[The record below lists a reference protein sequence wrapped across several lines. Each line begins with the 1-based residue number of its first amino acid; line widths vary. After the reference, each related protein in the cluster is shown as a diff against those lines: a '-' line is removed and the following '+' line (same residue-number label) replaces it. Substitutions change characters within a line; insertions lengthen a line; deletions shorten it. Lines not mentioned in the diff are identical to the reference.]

1 MKFFKTKKQ
10 SIMRVLCAV
19 LAVSMLI
26 PVAFGAQ
33 AVSAETASAAD
44 STIKADYENKYSTYL
59 KANADKAAP
68 DASIKISAAQNFTAI
83 GGEVTVGDFGS
94 KKNVLLWKSDN
105 GEVTWTFN
113 VAKAGNYHLRLN
125 YYSLNENA
133 KNIQIGMKLDGKEPF
148 FEAQQLAVLKH
159 FKSANA
165 IVQDERGND
174 IRPKQVTLNDWVTS
188 SLRDFSGTFADPYS
202 FYLSAGTHT
211 ITFVGSLSQWA
222 IDYLEFYNATEAPS
236 YADYSAGKTVSNL
249 NYKEVYEGETPI
261 YTSSA
266 TVYPTY
272 DRTSPDT
279 SPSHP
284 VKMRYNIIG
293 GSNYSA
299 AGQFVVWEVEAPED
313 GYYHLGARIRQNIQ
327 TGMVSYRR
335 LYVNGEVPFKEA
347 ENIKFRFDNKWQD
360 YVFGGEETPW
370 LIHLNKGKN
379 QIKLEVVT
387 GDMAQIIFDLQN
399 LVTEVNAFYREIIMI
414 TSASPDTY
422 RDYHLES
429 EIKDYYKHVQAMM
442 DESQRIY
449 DEALALGNKASGNFS
464 ALDKLIGLFE
474 RFIEDPEDVPS
485 SVSTLNS
492 YASGVSSL
500 MSQVKSHPLE
510 IDTITVAT
518 DVKNIKT
525 RKVNFFQNVA
535 FQFKSF
541 IGSFTEDYSTI
552 GTEGKTDTEIRVW
565 VSLGRDQANALKTL
579 ADSSFTPK
587 TGVSV
592 KVSLVTQSL
601 VQASLSGYSPD
612 VVLFVGEA
620 EPVNLAMRG
629 GLVGLKDF
637 KAYNNLEGFA
647 DFNGVKSRF
656 QPTAMDAYFY
666 EGDYYAVP
674 ITQTF
679 TMMFYRTDIL
689 RELGVTPPKTWE
701 ELYQVIRVLQHKNL
715 TVGIPNANASNVML
729 VDLGVFHSLL
739 RQSGEKLYADDF
751 ASTNLDSEIGIDVF
765 GTWTD
770 FYKTYGL
777 PYQYDFFN
785 RFRSGDMPIGLSA
798 YTMYGQLKM
807 AAPEIDGLWE
817 MTGIPGT
824 VKTDADGKT
833 YIDNSVN
840 AGTACGLIMAGSKH
854 KEEAWAFLDW
864 FTSADSQTQFGQE
877 IEALL
882 GPSGRFATANVEA
895 LGNLPWTYQEQQI
908 ITEQWN
914 KSFTINQIPGSYFLE
929 RNLINAFRKVV
940 FSSNNSRETILSYNK
955 TIENEIER
963 KRKEFGLAN

>member
-1 MKFFKTKKQ
+1 MKFLKTKKQ
-10 SIMRVLCAV
+10 PIMRALCVV
-19 LAVSMLI
+19 LATVLLL
-26 PVAFGAQ
+26 PVVFGSQ
-33 AVSAETASAAD
+33 AVCAETADTAA
-44 STIKADYENKYSTYL
+44 TATNADYENKYSVYF
-59 KANADKAAP
+59 KANADKGAP
-68 DASIKISAAQNFTAI
+68 DASIKINAAQNFTAKE
-83 GGEVTVGDFGS
+83 GEVVVGDFGE
-94 KKNVLLWKSDN
+94 KANVLLWKSDN

-133 KNIQIGMKLDGKEPF
+133 KNIQIGMKLDDKEPF
-148 FEAQQLAVLKH
+148 FEAQQLALLKH
-159 FKSANA
+159 FESADE

-174 IRPKQVTLNDWVTS
+174 IRPKQVTLNDWMTS

-202 FYLSAGTHT
+202 FYLSEGTHT
-211 ITFVGSLSQWA
+211 ITFIGSLSQWA
-222 IDYLEFYNATEAPS
+222 IEYLEFYNSTEIPS
-236 YADYSAGKTVSNL
+236 YSEYSAGKTVSNL
-249 NYKEVYEGETPI
+249 EYKEVYEGETPL

-266 TVYPTY
+266 TIYPMY

-293 GSNYSA
+293 GSNYSSS
-299 AGQFVVWEVEAPED
+299 GQYIVWEVEAPEE
-313 GYYHLGARIRQNIQ
+313 GYYYLGARIRQNIQ
-327 TGMVSYRR
+327 TGMISYRR
-335 LYVNGEVPFKEA
+335 LYINGEVPFKEA
-347 ENIKFRFDNKWQD
+347 ESIKFHFDNKWKD

-370 LIHLNKGKN
+370 LIHLNKGTN

-387 GDMAQIIFDLQN
+387 GEMSQIVFDLQE
-399 LVTEVNAFYREIIMI
+399 LITEVNAFYREIIMI

-422 RDYHLES
+422 RDYHLED
-429 EIKDYYKHVQAMM
+429 ELNDYYNHVKAMM
-442 DESQRIY
+442 DECQRIY
-449 DEALALGNKASGNFS
+449 DAAIALGNKASGNFS
-464 ALDKLIGLFE
+464 ALDKLINLFE
-474 RFIEDPEDVPS
+474 RFLEDPEDVPS

-500 MSQVKSHPLE
+500 MSSVKSHPLE
-510 IDTITVAT
+510 IDTITIAT
-518 DVKNIKT
+518 STEDIDTK
-525 RKVNFFQNVA
+525 KVNFFQNVA

-552 GTEGKTDTEIRVW
+552 GTSGKTDTEIKVW

-579 ADSSFTPK
+579 SDSSFTPK

-601 VQASLSGYSPD
+601 VQAALSGYSPD

-620 EPVNLAMRG
+620 EPVNLAMRD

-637 KAYNNLEGFA
+637 DTFDE
-647 DFNGVKSRF
+647 VKSRF
-656 QPTAMDAYFY
+656 QPTAMDSYYY

-689 RELGVTPPKTWE
+689 NELGVEPPKTWE
-701 ELYQVIRVLQHKNL
+701 ELYQAIRVLQHKNL

-729 VDLGVFHSLL
+729 VDLGVFYSLL

-751 ASTNLDSEIGIDVF
+751 ASTNLDSETGIDVF

-824 VKTDADGKT
+824 VKTDANGKT
-833 YIDNSVN
+833 YLDNSVN
-840 AGTACGLIMAGSKH
+840 ASTACGLIMAGSEH
-854 KEEAWAFLDW
+854 KDEAWAFLDW
-864 FTSADSQTQFGQE
+864 FTSTDAQTQFGQE

-914 KSFTINQIPGSYFLE
+914 KSFTIDQIPGSYFLE

>member
-10 SIMRVLCAV
+10 TILRVLCAV
-19 LAVSMLI
+19 LATVLLI
-26 PVAFGAQ
+26 PVALGSLTA
-33 AVSAETASAAD
+33 SAETAGAAK
-44 STIKADYENKYSTYL
+44 TATNVTADYENKYSNYL
-59 KANADKAAP
+59 SANADKAKPA
-68 DASIKISAAQNFTAI
+68 ASIKINAAEGFTAKD
-83 GGEVTVGDFGS
+83 GEVTKGEFGG

-113 VAKAGNYHLRLN
+113 VAEAGNYFLRLN
-125 YYSLNENA
+125 YYSLNANA
-133 KNIQIGMKLDGKEPF
+133 KNIQIGMKLDGADPF
-148 FEAQQLAVLKH
+148 FEAQQLSLIKH
-159 FKSANA
+159 FKSENA

-174 IRPKQVTLNDWVTS
+174 IRPKQISCNDWITS

-202 FYLSAGTHT
+202 FYLTAGTHT
-211 ITFVGSLSQWA
+211 ITFVGSLAQWA
-222 IDYLEFYNATEAPS
+222 IDYLEFYNSEKAPS
-236 YADYSAGKTVSNL
+236 YADYSAGKAVSNL
-249 NYKEVYEGETPI
+249 NYKEVYQGETPL
-261 YTSSA
+261 YTSSS
-266 TVYPTY
+266 TVYPMY

-279 SPSHP
+279 SPAHP

-293 GSNYSA
+293 GSNYA
-299 AGQFVVWEVEAPED
+299 ASGQYIVWKIEAPED
-313 GYYHLGARIRQNIQ
+313 GYYHIGARIRQNLQ

-335 LYVNGEVPFKEA
+335 LYVNGKVPFAEA

-370 LIHLNKGKN
+370 LIHLNKGVN
-379 QIKLEVVT
+379 EIKLEVVT
-387 GDMAQIIFDLQN
+387 GDMAQIIFDLQE

-422 RDYHLES
+422 RDYHLET
-429 EIKDYYKHVQAMM
+429 ELKDFYNHVQSML
-442 DESQRIY
+442 DESHRIF
-449 DEALALGNKASGNFS
+449 DAALVLGNKALGNFS
-464 ALDKLIGLFE
+464 ALDKLVGLFE
-474 RFIEDPEDVPS
+474 RFLEDPEDVPS
-485 SVSTLNS
+485 SISTLNS

-500 MSQVKSHPLE
+500 MSSVKSQPLE
-510 IDTITVAT
+510 IDTITIAT
-518 DVKNIKT
+518 DVKKLKT
-525 RKVNFFQNVA
+525 KGVNFFQNVA

-552 GTEGKTDTEIRVW
+552 GSSGKTAVELNVW

-579 ADSSFTPK
+579 SDSGFTPK
-587 TGVSV
+587 YGTGV

-637 KAYNNLEGFA
+637 GTFSE
-647 DFNGVKSRF
+647 VKSRF

-666 EGDYYAVP
+666 EGDYYALP

-689 RELGVTPPKTWE
+689 DELGVKPPKTWE

-715 TVGIPNANASNVML
+715 TVGIPNANASNVMM

-739 RQSGEKLYADDF
+739 RQNGEKLYADDF

-817 MTGIPGT
+817 MAPIPGV
-824 VKTDADGKT
+824 VKTDANGKS

-854 KEEAWAFLDW
+854 KKEAWDFLDW
-864 FTSADSQTQFGQE
+864 FTSADAQTQFGQE

-882 GPSGRFATANVEA
+882 GPSGRFATANIEA
-895 LGNLPWTYQEQQI
+895 LGNLPWTYQEQQL
-908 ITEQWN
+908 ITSQWN

-940 FSSNNSRETILSYNK
+940 FSSSNSRETILSYNK

-963 KRKEFGLAN
+963 KRKEFGLN